1 MLVFSSPEFRRRHE
15 VSEAPGPLQV
25 QAVPRHPVEEEEG
38 VAVAG
43 HAVAYPGALLQQSL
57 LPYALTAS
65 VTRNIEF
72 LHAFKLCEL
81 QGGYAKFFILH
92 SITYLSAACLY
103 FSSLSVSQALAKR

>member
-81 QGGYAKFFILH
+81 QRGLCKILH
-92 SITYLSAACLY
+92 HLT
-103 FSSLSVSQALAKR
+103 